1 MNSMTGF
8 GRASVTSPVGSITVE
23 MSSVNNR
30 FLELAVRMPRSL
42 TSLEAQIRELVSGTL
57 SRGKITINVDLELGK
72 GSAGIKINR
81 EAARAVHRELTVLK
95 KSLKL
100 AGDITISDILTFEEV
115 SSSGRDE
122 IDTDKVWPSLKRAL
136 EKAME
141 RLVAMR
147 ESEGAALARDM
158 LARLKQMEKSIG
170 KIETATKNSVE
181 IYAAK
186 LSRRVKELLAE
197 PVSDTRRLE
206 EEIAIFAERTDIA
219 EECTRFRS
227 HLDQYRAAL
236 AQKDAAGRKLNFIL
250 QEMNR
255 EANTIGSKCA
265 DFSIAT
271 HVISLKEEL
280 EKLREQV
287 QNIE

>member
-8 GRASVTSPVGSITVE
+8 GRASVISPVGSITVE

-42 TSLEAQIRELVSGTL
+42 ASLEAQIRELVSGAL

-81 EAARAVHRELTVLK
+81 DAARAVHRELTVLK

-100 AGDITISDILTFEEV
+100 AGDITMSDILTFEEV
-115 SSSGRDE
+115 SSSGRDQV
-122 IDTDKVWPSLKRAL
+122 DTDKVWPSLKRAL
-136 EKAME
+136 EKAVE
-141 RLVAMR
+141 RLMAMR

-158 LARLKQMEKSIG
+158 LTRLKLMEKSIA

-181 IYAAK
+181 VYAAK
-186 LSRRVKELLAE
+186 LSRRVTELLAE
-197 PVSDTRRLE
+197 PVSDKRRLE

-236 AQKDAAGRKLNFIL
+236 TQKDAAGRKLNFIL

>member
-1 MNSMTGF
+1 
-8 GRASVTSPVGSITVE
+8 

-42 TSLEAQIRELVSGTL
+42 TSLEAQIRELVSGAL

-100 AGDITISDILTFEEV
+100 AGDITMSDILTFEEV
-115 SSSGRDE
+115 SSSGRDQV
-122 IDTDKVWPSLKRAL
+122 DTDKVWPSLKRAL
-136 EKAME
+136 EKAVE

-158 LARLKQMEKSIG
+158 LARLKLMEKSIA

-181 IYAAK
+181 VYAAK

-236 AQKDAAGRKLNFIL
+236 TQKDAAGRKLNFIL

-265 DFSIAT
+265 DFSIAV

-280 EKLREQV
+280 EKIREQV

>member
-8 GRASVTSPVGSITVE
+8 GRASVTSPVGSITLE

-30 FLELAVRMPRSL
+30 FLELAVRIPRSL
-42 TSLEAQIRELVSGTL
+42 TSLEAQIRELVSGAL

-100 AGDITISDILTFEEV
+100 AGDITMSDILTFEAV
-115 SSSGRDE
+115 TSSGRDE
-122 IDTDKVWPSLKRAL
+122 VDTDKVWPSLKRAL
-136 EKAME
+136 EKAVE

-147 ESEGAALARDM
+147 ESEGAALGRDM

-170 KIETATKNSVE
+170 KIEAATKNSVE

-236 AQKDAAGRKLNFIL
+236 TQKDAAGRKLNFIL

-265 DFSIAT
+265 DFSIAA

>member
-8 GRASVTSPVGSITVE
+8 GRARLSSPLGQITVE
-23 MSSVNNR
+23 LSSVNNR
-30 FLELAVRMPRSL
+30 FLELSVRMPRAFAA
-42 TSLEAQIRELVSGTL
+42 LEPQVRELVSG
-57 SRGKITINVDLELGK
+57 SVGRGKVTINVDLALEK
-72 GSAGIKINR
+72 GSATTHVDKT
-81 EAARAVHRELTVLK
+81 AARAVHRELNALK
-95 KSLKL
+95 KELKL
-100 AGDITISDILTFEEV
+100 AGDISVSDLLAFEEV
-115 SSSGRDE
+115 FASGREE
-122 IDTDKVWPSLKRAL
+122 IDTDKAWPVLKRAL
-136 EKAME
+136 EKGVE
-141 RLVAMR
+141 RLVHMR
-147 ESEGAALARDM
+147 ETEGAALARDM
-158 LARLKQMEKSIG
+158 QARLKVMEKAIA
-170 KIETATKNSVE
+170 KIESSTKNSVE

-186 LSRRVKELLAE
+186 LARRVKELMAE
-197 PVSDTRRLE
+197 PVDSRRLE

-236 AQKDAAGRKLNFIL
+236 SQKDAAGRKLNFIL

-255 EANTIGSKCA
+255 EVNTIGSKSA
-265 DFSIAT
+265 DFSIAG